1 MFGAQSYSNIC
12 TVGYDM
18 VVAMTLIVSSY
29 NCNLK
34 KVWPAFIINSP
45 RPISWHANLFKS
57 QAGQTSSAMSGFS
70 STPFMSAQAPGLYPP
85 VPPPFGSGS
94 PHPNPQSYGLYPQP
108 GGPMPQTQGPAMG
121 YPGQPMPGYPRAPSP
136 NPPMAGYGAAPAPM
150 PGYPNVPSQTPSM
163 PAYGGSSMPIAPPIN
178 VNQLLQNWKFTST
191 DISFF
196 L

>member
-1 MFGAQSYSNIC
+1 
-12 TVGYDM
+12 M
-18 VVAMTLIVSSY
+18 VDAMTLMVSLY

-34 KVWPAFIINSP
+34 KVWPAFIFNSLQHL
-45 RPISWHANLFKS
+45 SLHANLFKP
-57 QAGQTSSAMSGFS
+57 QASLTSSAMSGYT
-70 STPFMSAQAPGLYPP
+70 STPFMSAQAPGLYPA
-85 VPPPFGSGS
+85 VPSPYGSGA
-94 PHPNPQSYGLYPQP
+94 PHPNQQSYGLYPQP

-178 VNQLLQNWKFTST
+178 VNKFPWYWKVT
-191 DISFF
+191 
-196 L
+196 